1 MGGGWGQNLACL
13 QKVNIKLCALQCAL
27 LFVLIRDGL
36 DVAST
41 GWWYGGDDGIIDILS
56 KTMFKLTGKISGM
69 VPEPADE
76 RQAAEDDLA
85 LWRPH
90 ACCLCPPGLVFLLAG
105 MPSSL
110 KSRSGVNPDLENG
123 PKWKQL
129 MTLAHENSQFISC
142 QHFALI
148 F

>member
-1 MGGGWGQNLACL
+1 MDRLNFGCN
-13 QKVNIKLCALQCAL
+13 KH
-27 LFVLIRDGL
+27 
-36 DVAST
+36 
-41 GWWYGGDDGIIDILS
+41 WYVGDDGIKDILS
-56 KTMFKLTGKISGM
+56 KTMFKLTGKISGV

-129 MTLAHENSQFISC
+129 MSLAQGGRSC
-142 QHFALI
+142 VGARVAPAEKFGLGRK